1 MLVIAV
7 CILSILSIL
16 SISYIEFLQLQLR
29 GINKQ
34 LTKRLKEHTRKP
46 LTLALF
52 NKELNTL
59 ASNIN
64 KCLKEEE
71 NLRIDAMREEK
82 HFKEMIS
89 DISHDLRTPL
99 TAIKGYQQLIGK
111 ETLTDDARNKLRIA
125 QKHADELGALI
136 EHFFEYTYLINA
148 EPKFKIEKL
157 NLMNITV
164 ECIAEAV
171 EILEESNLK
180 VNFYDAIPV
189 FAMGDREAVIRI
201 IQNLIRNCAQH
212 ADSDI
217 DVHVFAEQSAVI
229 SFRNFVKESSEID
242 INRLFDRF
250 YIADKAR
257 RSRTTGL
264 GLSIVKL
271 LSEYMGG
278 STGASLKDG
287 ILDIQVRIPL
297 F

>member
-1 MLVIAV
+1 MLVIVV
-7 CILSILSIL
+7 CILIILSILSIL
-16 SISYIEFLQLQLR
+16 YIAFLKLQLR
-29 GINKQ
+29 GINKD
-34 LTKRLKEHTRKP
+34 LTKRLTEHTRKP

-64 KCLKEEE
+64 RCLKEEE
-71 NLRIDAMREEK
+71 NLRLEAIREEK

-99 TAIKGYQQLIGK
+99 TAIKGYQQLIAKG
-111 ETLTDDARNKLRIA
+111 TLTDDERGKLKIA

-157 NLMNITV
+157 NLTNITA

-171 EILEESNLK
+171 AIFEKNNLK
-180 VNFYDAIPV
+180 VNFYEDPPV
-189 FAMGDREAVIRI
+189 FAMGDKEAVIRI
-201 IQNLIRNCAQH
+201 IQNLIRNCVQH
-212 ADSDI
+212 ADSNI
-217 DVHVFAEQSAVI
+217 DVQILAEQSAVI
-229 SFRNFVKESSEID
+229 SFRNFVKEGTEID

-257 RSRTTGL
+257 SKTTGL

-271 LSEYMGG
+271 LAEQMGG
-278 STGASLKDG
+278 STDASLKDG